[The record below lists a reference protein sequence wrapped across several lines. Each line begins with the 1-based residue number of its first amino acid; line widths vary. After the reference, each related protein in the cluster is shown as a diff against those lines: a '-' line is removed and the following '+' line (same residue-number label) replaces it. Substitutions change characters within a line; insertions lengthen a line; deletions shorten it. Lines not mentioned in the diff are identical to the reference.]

1 VHLKYT
7 QWYYDTTNQ
16 SKDTQM
22 KRRIFLILGSVLGLS
37 PYIQAREISDFEK
50 TFQKLEPTLAAV
62 QEHLFP
68 DGSTI
73 PSAKSMNATQFL
85 FETMMHKSFDKDIKA
100 FVLDGA
106 KELEKRE
113 NGQFVSMTE
122 QEKEKALRAYE
133 ETNYGRNWLS
143 RIMTLTME
151 GLFSDPIYGSN
162 IQEAGWQAIS
172 YYGGFPRPKTRYM
185 EL

>member
-1 VHLKYT
+1 
-7 QWYYDTTNQ
+7 
-16 SKDTQM
+16 M
-22 KRRIFLILGSVLGLS
+22 KRRKFLILGSVLGLS
-37 PYIQAREISDFEK
+37 PYMKANEISDFEK
-50 TFQKLEPTLAAV
+50 TFKKVEPTLSAV

-68 DGSTI
+68 EGSKL
-73 PSAKSMNATQFL
+73 PPAKFMNATQFL

-100 FVLDGA
+100 FVIDGA
-106 KELEKRE
+106 KELDTREKGR
-113 NGQFVSMTE
+113 FTFMTE

-162 IQEAGWQAIS
+162 IKEAGWEALGA
-172 YYGGFPRPKTRYM
+172 YGGLPRPTTRYI

>member
-1 VHLKYT
+1 M
-7 QWYYDTTNQ
+7 
-16 SKDTQM
+16 KDIAM
-22 KRRIFLILGSVLGLS
+22 KRRKFLILGSVLGLS
-37 PYIQAREISDFEK
+37 PYIDAKEISAFEK
-50 TFQKLEPTLAAV
+50 VFTEVEPTLSAV

-68 DGSTI
+68 EGSKL
-73 PSAKSMNATQFL
+73 PSARSMKTTQFL

-100 FVLDGA
+100 FVLEGA

-113 NGQFVSMTE
+113 KGRFASMTE
-122 QEKEKALRAYE
+122 QEKEIALRAYE

-162 IQEAGWQAIS
+162 IKEAGWQAIS
-172 YYGGFPRPKTRYM
+172 SYGGFPRPKTRYI